1 MPFWPIRSP
10 VSINCLNCQVNYLIK
25 KVFYAHMQLVEKNF
39 LPYCGKFVSLIKK
52 LRNVP
57 FYICKKKIQPQN
69 KNNFCISVWWGIYA
83 YNNTCPFDPSGPP
96 FPLIVST
103 AKWTTPQIFEA
114 GDKKLSH
121 LIDIRRQ
128 RAASVQIPFM
138 GHTIIPAN
146 KLDINSRMQ
155 IRRRSLPAHHTISER
170 YL

>member
-1 MPFWPIRSP
+1 
-10 VSINCLNCQVNYLIK
+10 VNYLIK

-57 FYICKKKIQPQN
+57 FYICKKKYSHKIKIIFVFQSDEAFMPT
-69 KNNFCISVWWGIYA
+69 IA
-83 YNNTCPFDPSGPP
+83 HALLTHPS